1 MKFAPHIFETIE
13 QGNSVG
19 LTASG
24 TSSGYRQP
32 WSILRILRMLL
43 ALLFFVLSSW
53 MMSVAHGQM
62 KADLPGAKAAAA
74 APKNLLAEAA
84 RSVGVK
90 QCQPAITRLSALAIN
105 GTGAHDVLVDW
116 DHAHPDRGPFFSLT
130 GIEYAGASAAVSITA
145 VPQGGGACSVAAERI
160 SIAPYSCKSIADT
173 ELKGY
178 NATPLLPTFTV
189 YVSPAE
195 PGGSVSLVDSPPG
208 CLIIRRYVQYN
219 WTEQTNMATPAPAH
233 K

>member
-1 MKFAPHIFETIE
+1 MKHAPHIFETTAV
-13 QGNSVG
+13 SDSKSS
-19 LTASG
+19 TAS
-24 TSSGYRQP
+24 SVYRQP
-32 WSILRILRMLL
+32 WLALFCVILL
-43 ALLFFVLSSW
+43 AGPTPA
-53 MMSVAHGQM
+53 AHGQM
-62 KADLPGAKAAAA
+62 RADLPGAKAAAA

-84 RSVGVK
+84 SGVGVK
-90 QCQPAITRLSALAIN
+90 QCQPAVARLSALAIN
-105 GTGAHDVLVDW
+105 GTRAHDVLVDW
-116 DHAHPDRGPFFSLT
+116 DRAHPDRGPFFSLT

-145 VPQGGGACSVAAERI
+145 VPQDGGACSVAAERI

-178 NATPLLPTFTV
+178 SATPLLPTFTV

-219 WTEQTNMATPAPAH
+219 WTEQTKMAAPVR

>member
-1 MKFAPHIFETIE
+1 MHAPPISDT
-13 QGNSVG
+13 SKSTG
-19 LTASG
+19 LPSAR
-24 TSSGYRQP
+24 RQP
-32 WSILRILRMLL
+32 WLTLICTVLL
-43 ALLFFVLSSW
+43 TSS
-53 MMSVAHGQM
+53 MPAAHGQM
-62 KADLPGAKAAAA
+62 KSDLPGAKAAAA
-74 APKNLLAEAA
+74 GPKNLLAEAA

-105 GTGAHDVLVDW
+105 GTSAHDVLVDW
-116 DHAHPDRGPFFSLT
+116 DRAHPDRGPFFSLT

-145 VPQGGGACSVAAERI
+145 VPQEGGACSVSAERI

-178 NATPLLPTFTV
+178 SATPLLPTFTV

-208 CLIIRRYVQYN
+208 CLIIRRYVQYG
-219 WTEQTNMATPAPAH
+219 WTEQTKMAAPAR

>member
-1 MKFAPHIFETIE
+1 MTYAPDILATSRLS
-13 QGNSVG
+13 NSTR
-19 LTASG
+19 LSTACW
-24 TSSGYRQP
+24 QP
-32 WSILRILRMLL
+32 WL
-43 ALLFFVLSSW
+43 ALLCIVLW
-53 MMSVAHGQM
+53 MTPAAHGQM
-62 KADLPGAKAAAA
+62 RADLPGNKAAAG
-74 APKNLLAEAA
+74 PKNLLAEAA

-90 QCQPAITRLSALAIN
+90 QCQPAINRLSALAIT

-116 DHAHPDRGPFFSLT
+116 DRAHPDKGPFFSLT

-145 VPQGGGACSVAAERI
+145 VPQDGGACSVSAERI
-160 SIAPYSCKSIADT
+160 SIAPYSCKSIAET

-178 NATPLLPTFTV
+178 SATPLLPTFTV
-189 YVSPAE
+189 YVSPTE

-219 WTEQTNMATPAPAH
+219 WTEQTKMSVPAR

>member
-1 MKFAPHIFETIE
+1 MMHAPPISDT
-13 QGNSVG
+13 SKSTG
-19 LTASG
+19 LPSAR
-24 TSSGYRQP
+24 RQP
-32 WSILRILRMLL
+32 WL
-43 ALLFFVLSSW
+43 ALICTILLTSS
-53 MMSVAHGQM
+53 MPAARGQM
-62 KADLPGAKAAAA
+62 KADLPGAKATAAG
-74 APKNLLAEAA
+74 PKNLLAEAA
-84 RSVGVK
+84 RSVGIK

-116 DHAHPDRGPFFSLT
+116 DRAHPDRGPFFSLT

-145 VPQGGGACSVAAERI
+145 VPQDGGACSVSAERI

-178 NATPLLPTFTV
+178 SATPLLPTFTV

-208 CLIIRRYVQYN
+208 CLIIRRYVQYG
-219 WTEQTNMATPAPAH
+219 WTEQTKMAAPAR

>member
-1 MKFAPHIFETIE
+1 MKHAPHIFET
-13 QGNSVG
+13 
-19 LTASG
+19 TAVSDSK
-24 TSSGYRQP
+24 TSPVSSAYRQA
-32 WSILRILRMLL
+32 WLALFCVILL
-43 ALLFFVLSSW
+43 AGSTP
-53 MMSVAHGQM
+53 VAHGQM
-62 KADLPGAKAAAA
+62 RADLPGAKAAAT

-84 RSVGVK
+84 SGVGVK
-90 QCQPAITRLSALAIN
+90 QCQPAVARLSALAIN
-105 GTGAHDVLVDW
+105 GTRAHDVLVDW
-116 DHAHPDRGPFFSLT
+116 DRAHPDRGPFFSLT

-145 VPQGGGACSVAAERI
+145 VPQDGGACSVAAERI

-178 NATPLLPTFTV
+178 SATPLLPTFTV

-219 WTEQTNMATPAPAH
+219 WTEQTKMAAPVR

>member
-1 MKFAPHIFETIE
+1 MKRATHIFETTAVS
-13 QGNSVG
+13 NSKE
-19 LTASG
+19 LPAS
-24 TSSGYRQP
+24 SAYREP
-32 WSILRILRMLL
+32 WL
-43 ALLFFVLSSW
+43 ALLLCVILLSWLTPAAYS
-53 MMSVAHGQM
+53 QM
-62 KADLPGAKAAAA
+62 RADLPGAKAAAA

-84 RSVGVK
+84 SGVGVK

-105 GTGAHDVLVDW
+105 GTRGHDVLVDW
-116 DHAHPDRGPFFSLT
+116 DRAHPDRGPFFSLT

-145 VPQGGGACSVAAERI
+145 VPQDGGACSVAAERI

-178 NATPLLPTFTV
+178 SATPLLPTFTV

-219 WTEQTNMATPAPAH
+219 WTEQTKMAAPVR

>member
-1 MKFAPHIFETIE
+1 VLFCI
-13 QGNSVG
+13 
-19 LTASG
+19 
-24 TSSGYRQP
+24 
-32 WSILRILRMLL
+32 
-43 ALLFFVLSSW
+43 ALIAT
-53 MMSVAHGQM
+53 MPAAHGQM
-62 KADLPGAKAAAA
+62 KSDLPGAKAAAA

-90 QCQPAITRLSALAIN
+90 QCQPAVTRLSALAIN
-105 GTGAHDVLVDW
+105 GTSAHDVLVDW
-116 DHAHPDRGPFFSLT
+116 DRAHPDRGPFFSLT

-145 VPQGGGACSVAAERI
+145 VPQDGGACSVAAERI

-178 NATPLLPTFTV
+178 GATPLLPTFTV

-208 CLIIRRYVQYN
+208 CLIIRRYVQYS
-219 WTEQTNMATPAPAH
+219 WTEQTKMAAPAR

>member
-1 MKFAPHIFETIE
+1 MTRAAHFGNTTELTETTVLPAWYACRRSRWLLVFIVLL
-13 QGNSVG
+13 QLAVP
-19 LTASG
+19 AS
-24 TSSGYRQP
+24 Y
-32 WSILRILRMLL
+32 
-43 ALLFFVLSSW
+43 A
-53 MMSVAHGQM
+53 QM
-62 KADLPGAKAAAA
+62 RADLPVNKAAATG
-74 APKNLLAEAA
+74 PKNLLTDAA
-84 RSVGVK
+84 QSIGVR

-105 GTGAHDVLVDW
+105 GTRSHDLLVDW

-145 VPQGGGACSVAAERI
+145 VPQEGGACSVSAERI

-178 NATPLLPTFTV
+178 SVTSLLPTFTA
-189 YVSPAE
+189 YVSASE

-219 WTEQTNMATPAPAH
+219 WTEQTKMATPAR
-233 K
+233 

>member
-1 MKFAPHIFETIE
+1 MTRAPHLF
-13 QGNSVG
+13 
-19 LTASG
+19 LTSDSSDLSTAG
-24 TSSGYRQP
+24 TVRQP
-32 WSILRILRMLL
+32 WLAVICLLVLMLL
-43 ALLFFVLSSW
+43 
-53 MMSVAHGQM
+53 MTTAHAQM
-62 KADLPGAKAAAA
+62 KADLPGNKAAAA
-74 APKNLLAEAA
+74 GPKNLLAEAA

-105 GTGAHDVLVDW
+105 GTSAHDVLVDW
-116 DHAHPDRGPFFSLT
+116 DRAHPDRGPFFSLT

-145 VPQGGGACSVAAERI
+145 VPQDGGTCSVSAERI

-178 NATPLLPTFTV
+178 SATPLLPTFTV

-219 WTEQTNMATPAPAH
+219 WTEQTKMGVPAR

>member
-1 MKFAPHIFETIE
+1 
-13 QGNSVG
+13 
-19 LTASG
+19 
-24 TSSGYRQP
+24 
-32 WSILRILRMLL
+32 
-43 ALLFFVLSSW
+43 

-62 KADLPGAKAAAA
+62 KADLPGAKAA

-116 DHAHPDRGPFFSLT
+116 DRAHPDRGPFFSLT

-178 NATPLLPTFTV
+178 GATPLLPTFTV
-189 YVSPAE
+189 YVSPDE

-219 WTEQTNMATPAPAH
+219 WTEQTNMAAPVR